1 MHEMPDVSHAP
12 DAPDAPVS
20 STLPG
25 EPGLSDS
32 PGRTDGR
39 DFIDVRDV
47 RKIFN
52 QGRPDA
58 FEALKSLRLSL
69 ERGRATA
76 FKGPSG
82 SGKTTL
88 LSLIGCMARPT
99 SGRILLDGREI
110 TSLPERFM
118 AQVRRSTFGFMFQ
131 GFNLIRGLSLLENIL
146 LPTYPRA
153 EGHKTAR
160 LRAEALLERFGI
172 TAKAGQRVELLSGGE
187 KQRAALARALV
198 NTPRV
203 LIADE
208 PTAHLD
214 TALAEELL
222 GFLAGLKAEGL
233 TILVASHD
241 PLVLCSGLVDRV
253 IELRDGRIVGDG

>member
-1 MHEMPDVSHAP
+1 MHEMPDVAHAL
-12 DAPDAPVS
+12 DAPDS
-20 STLPG
+20 LTLLGGPAL
-25 EPGLSDS
+25 PCPL
-32 PGRTDGR
+32 GRMDGP

-58 FEALKSLRLSL
+58 FEALKGLRLSL
-69 ERGRATA
+69 ARGKATA

-99 SGRILLDGREI
+99 SGRILLDGSEI

-118 AQVRRSTFGFMFQ
+118 AQVRRGTFGFMFQ

-160 LRAEALLERFGI
+160 LRAEALLERFGM

-222 GFLAGLKAEGL
+222 GFLARLKAEGL
-233 TILVASHD
+233 TLLLASHD
-241 PLVLCSGLVDRV
+241 PLVLGSGLVDRV
-253 IELRDGRIVGDG
+253 IELRDGRIVGQD